1 MPDDPRRG
9 PPSQRLARHFLA
21 SAWPQQ
27 SDCRSALLPR
37 GELMPDDLP
46 DDPMSELAGAAHQM
60 HELFVAYVAAGFTDE
75 QAMSIILALL
85 TATIQREN

>member
-1 MPDDPRRG
+1 
-9 PPSQRLARHFLA
+9 
-21 SAWPQQ
+21 
-27 SDCRSALLPR
+27 
-37 GELMPDDLP
+37 MPDDLP
-46 DDPMSELAGAAHQM
+46 DDPMSALAGAAYQM